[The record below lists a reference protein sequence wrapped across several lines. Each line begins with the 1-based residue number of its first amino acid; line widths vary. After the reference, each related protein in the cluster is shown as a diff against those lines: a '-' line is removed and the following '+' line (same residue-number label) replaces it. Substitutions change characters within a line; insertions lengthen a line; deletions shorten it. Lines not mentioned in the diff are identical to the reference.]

1 MKKLLA
7 VFVLCAC
14 LAACAPAP
22 AAAPTLTPAPTR
34 QGYRDFPSTMEGNG
48 IAVAPGQYKTPSWYG
63 VPLAFEFSDENWK
76 VITLERSELLAFVQ
90 GENEKG
96 YATRWLVFLPVYDD
110 EAKALENEMLEA
122 PGFTFLAGPEQRA
135 IGDHTGTL
143 MVLQAQ
149 PNADFA
155 ETDEY
160 VAGVRELTVLQAH
173 AGNWQWLTSTPE
185 AMVELITFEVGERTM
200 SVYIEA
206 PAEEFEAFVEE
217 AQALMQ
223 AVKPLQ

>member
-7 VFVLCAC
+7 VCLLCLV

-48 IAVAPGQYKTPSWYG
+48 VALVPGQYKTPSWYG
-63 VPLAFEFSDENWK
+63 VPLAFEFTDENWK

-90 GENEKG
+90 GENEVG
-96 YATRWLVFLPVYDD
+96 YATRWLILLPVYDD
-110 EAKALENEMLEA
+110 EAQALEDEMLTA
-122 PGFTFLAGPEQRA
+122 PGFDFLAGPELRQ
-135 IGDHTGTL
+135 IGANSGTL

-149 PNADFA
+149 PNPDFA
-155 ETDEY
+155 ATDEY

-173 AGNWQWLTSTPE
+173 AGNWQWLTSSPE
-185 AMVELITFEVGERTM
+185 AMVELITFEVGGRTL

-206 PAEEFEAFVEE
+206 PAGEFEAFAEE
-217 AQALMQ
+217 AQAILA

>member
-7 VFVLCAC
+7 VVLLCMAV
-14 LAACAPAP
+14 ACASAP
-22 AAAPTLTPAPTR
+22 AVAPTLTPAPTR

-48 IAVAPGQYKTPSWYG
+48 VALQPGQYKTPSWYG
-63 VPLAFEFSDENWK
+63 VPLSFEFANHDWK

-96 YATRWLVFLPVYDD
+96 YATRWVVLLPVYDD
-110 EAKALENEMLEA
+110 EARALETEMSAA
-122 PGFTFLAGPEQRA
+122 PGFDFLAGPEQRQ
-135 IGDHTGTL
+135 IGENSGTL

-149 PNADFA
+149 PNPDFA

-160 VAGVRELTVLQAH
+160 VAGVRELAVIQSH

-185 AMVELITFEVGERTM
+185 ARVELITFQVGERTLA
-200 SVYIEA
+200 VYIEA
-206 PAEEFEAFVEE
+206 PAAEFEAFAEE
-217 AQALMQ
+217 AQGLLA